1 MAATATRCAACWA
14 RSVRL
19 GVCRRHSKP
28 VASRRPHDRGRSHST
43 IEFARRPSAD
53 GAFGFT
59 LEYDGAPFQFASI
72 TGPSGE
78 TLTPSG
84 PTDVRRRAGFDVSLS
99 GLLLDPGQ
107 DILLAKIHG
116 LVPSTF
122 AVVGQTP
129 LVLSNATFDYLAQ
142 PPALN
147 SGDLLVRSD
156 VLDVGE
162 MLEVE
167 PGDEIFVQCSAPMI
181 RDSGVHRADRLRSS
195 APLVRGCVLVRNR
208 AN

>member
-1 MAATATRCAACWA
+1 MRGLVGAFESDSTACVVVIQTLLRVAD
-14 RSVRL
+14 L
-19 GVCRRHSKP
+19 TTGV
-28 VASRRPHDRGRSHST
+28 GLTST
-43 IEFARRPSAD
+43 IEIRAQTLEPMS
-53 GAFGFT
+53 AFGFT

-84 PTDVRRRAGFDVSLS
+84 PTDVAGSTRKTLTVSLN
-99 GLLLDPGQ
+99 GLLLDPRQ

-195 APLVRGCVLVRNR
+195 APLVRGCVLVRNH